1 VSFAD
6 VSSRIATIQSR
17 AYALGVMAPPA
28 SSAVA
33 ASSSGSDFASTLAD
47 VVQGAGGGTGS
58 VGWSS
63 GMPTGARASGADGDD
78 LAAWAKRFTGVPYVA
93 GGRSPKGWDCAGF
106 THWVAKQ
113 FGIDIPE
120 VSWEQV
126 KQGTPVDSLKDA
138 KPGDLL
144 FFHEPG
150 GHRNDPSPLGINHVG
165 IYLGDGKMVEA
176 ANRRADTRISDVDTA
191 HLVRIRRI
199 APEGDGVAH
208 TPTEVLGAAA
218 VSAYSA
224 SSIAGTSAVST
235 ASGVRDPKA
244 QLSAQ
249 QLVSVLQDAGFSGE
263 GLRTAW
269 AVAMRES
276 HGRPGALSPV
286 NSNGTRDH
294 GLFQLNDIPL
304 GRRIS
309 AADVYDPAKAAAAVH
324 RMTKGGTDWSSWG
337 LGHSGWAG
345 HLEQTAPQAYARI
358 NAAFQ
363 AWYDRFP
370 GA

>member
-6 VSSRIATIQSR
+6 ITSRIATIQSR
-17 AYALGVMAPPA
+17 AYALGVYAPPVTA
-28 SSAVA
+28 SAPTA
-33 ASSSGSDFASTLAD
+33 SGSGFADALANA
-47 VVQGAGGGTGS
+47 VGSPAGS
-58 VGWSS
+58 VGWSAGS
-63 GMPTGARASGADGDD
+63 TAYGTGAVDGDD
-78 LAAWAKRFTGVPYVA
+78 IAAWAKQFTGVDYVA
-93 GGRSPKGWDCAGF
+93 GGRSPEGWDCAGF
-106 THWVAKQ
+106 THWVAEQ

-120 VSWEQV
+120 VSWQQV
-126 KQGTPVDSLKDA
+126 KEGQPVASLADA

-150 GHRNDPSPLGINHVG
+150 GHRNDPSPLGINHVA
-165 IYLGDGKMVEA
+165 IYLGNGKMVEA
-176 ANRRADTRISDVDTA
+176 ANPRADTRIADVDTA

-199 APEGDGVAH
+199 APEGDGVAR
-208 TPTEVLGAAA
+208 TPSDVLGAAA
-218 VSAYSA
+218 VSVYATT
-224 SSIAGTSAVST
+224 GTGSVGA
-235 ASGVRDPKA
+235 AAGVRDPKA
-244 QLSAQ
+244 QLSPT

-276 HGRPGALSPV
+276 HGQPGALSPV

-294 GLFQLNDIPL
+294 GLFQLNDIHL
-304 GRRIS
+304 GRSIS
-309 AADVYDPAKAAAAVH
+309 ASDVYDPAKAASAVY

-345 HLEQTAPQAYARI
+345 HLERTAPSSYARI